1 MFYRVRAPRLCTV
14 HGRGS
19 CPQEVPGS
27 EGAEPR
33 GSGVYKVGASAV
45 KWLGFGSDQFGTQP
59 CEADRDSFFRRVGLS
74 LCSGSRH
81 HCDQGVARVS
91 GRSGLPV

>member
-14 HGRGS
+14 HGWGS

-59 CEADRDSFFRRVGLS
+59 CEADRDSFFRRVTQCYTVS
-74 LCSGSRH
+74 
-81 HCDQGVARVS
+81 VAHVS
-91 GRSGLPV
+91 GKSRLPV